1 LSGLLLGLIGINS
14 QTNQK
19 KMKKAFTVIAACMIA
34 ASFVAC
40 GPSAEDKAKMEERE
54 KQMKDSMANA
64 ISNDMENANDSNTT
78 AAPAT
83 TETTAPE
90 HH

>member
-1 LSGLLLGLIGINS
+1 
-14 QTNQK
+14 
-19 KMKKAFTVIAACMIA
+19 MKKVFSIIAVASFFA

-54 KQMKDSMANA
+54 KFMKDSMANA
-64 ISNDMENANDSNTT
+64 ISNDMETTSDSTAAPAPATETT
-78 AAPAT
+78 APAT
-83 TETTAPE
+83 TEE